1 MKNSSKNFGI
11 LFFIIFLIYGLWPL
25 LNQDAIRV
33 WSLVIGFIFLILALL
48 NSKILNPLSSLWIKF
63 GELLGKII
71 SPLVMAFIYFL
82 IITPIAII
90 IRLSRKD
97 LLKTKFNSSSSYW
110 IKRLKNIG
118 SMKKQF

>member
-82 IITPIAII
+82 IIKSN
-90 IRLSRKD
+90 R
-97 LLKTKFNSSSSYW
+97 
-110 IKRLKNIG
+110 
-118 SMKKQF
+118 

>member
-33 WSLVIGFIFLILALL
+33 WSLVIGLIFLILALL

>member
-97 LLKTKFNSSSSYW
+97 LLKTKFNSSPSYW